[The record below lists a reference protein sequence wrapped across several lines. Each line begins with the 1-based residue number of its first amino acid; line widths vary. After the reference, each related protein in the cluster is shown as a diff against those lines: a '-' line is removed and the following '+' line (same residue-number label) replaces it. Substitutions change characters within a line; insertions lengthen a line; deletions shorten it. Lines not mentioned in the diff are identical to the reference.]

1 MLTEKVVKK
10 YGIWD
15 LVKCRNYTIMLIGN
29 LISRFG
35 DSLDGI
41 AYGWMV
47 YMLTGS
53 KLLLGSLFAVNA
65 IPNIVFSPFAG
76 VLADRLDKKKLI
88 ILSYTGRGVVVSI
101 TAMMYMAEILRPWHL
116 FLFTFIN
123 SSLET
128 LMSPALISML
138 PLIIKKEMYL
148 SANSFSSSMSKFA
161 ELIGTAIAG
170 AVIALVGISGAIYID
185 GATFFIA
192 AVFICLIQVSIPK
205 SEIQKFTFKNYIG
218 DLKEGASFLRNS
230 KLIRTSIALF
240 ALINFCL
247 APINVLMPVFTKDI
261 LKGGPEIL
269 SAIGVSLAVGSI
281 LGGLI
286 ISQVGYRFK
295 ISSLLIG
302 STLLFGITYALL
314 VLPGNVVS
322 SGIYSTAIAVSCFF
336 FIGFLIPSIISPIQ
350 TYLMSNTDRAILGRV
365 SSIMTMINCSA
376 IPLGSAFTG
385 IFTEYAAISAIF
397 LCMGSIISLASVYL
411 LTNREFRNA

>member
-1 MLTEKVVKK
+1 MLTEKAVKK

-15 LVKCRNYTIMLIGN
+15 LVKCRNYTVMLIGN

-65 IPNIVFSPFAG
+65 IPNILFGPFAG

-101 TAMMYMAEILRPWHL
+101 TAMMYMTGILRPWHL

-128 LMSPALISML
+128 LMSPALISLL

-161 ELIGTAIAG
+161 ELIGTAAAG

-205 SEIQKFTFKNYIG
+205 SEIQKLTFKNYIG
-218 DLKEGASFLRNS
+218 DLKEGASFLKNS

-295 ISSLLIG
+295 ISSLIIG

-376 IPLGSAFTG
+376 IPLGSAVTG
-385 IFTEYAAISAIF
+385 IITEYVAISAIF

-411 LTNREFRNA
+411 LTNREFRKA